1 MSKNQYTCDCR
12 AINDIAVEKAKN
24 SMPNISDIDSLSGFY
39 KMLSDSTRC
48 KIICALKES
57 EMCVCDIAYLLNMT
71 KSAVSHQLSKM
82 RESGVVKCRR
92 EGKEIYYSLDDAH
105 VSVML
110 ELSLTHIRHKAK
122 EIGNG

>member
-12 AINDIAVEKAKN
+12 AINDLAVERAKN
-24 SMPNISDIDSLSGFY
+24 SMPDIRDIEELSLFY
-39 KMLSDSTRC
+39 KMLADSTRC
-48 KIICALKES
+48 KIICALSEC

-71 KSAVSHQLSKM
+71 KSSVSHQLAKM

-105 VSVML
+105 VSVIL
-110 ELSLTHIRHKAK
+110 ELSLTHIRHK
-122 EIGNG
+122 EIERNG

>member
-12 AINDIAVEKAKN
+12 AINQTAVDVAKGK
-24 SMPNISDIDSLSGFY
+24 MPNNKDIEALSSFY

-48 KIICALKES
+48 KIICALNEC

-105 VSVML
+105 VSVIL
-110 ELSLTHIRHKAK
+110 ELSLTHIRHK
-122 EIGNG
+122 EVECNG

>member
-1 MSKNQYTCDCR
+1 MSKNQYTCDCN
-12 AINDIAVEKAKN
+12 AINQIAVDKAKN
-24 SMPNISDIDSLSGFY
+24 NMPNIRDIDALSCFY
-39 KMLSDSTRC
+39 KMLSDGTRC

-92 EGKEIYYSLDDAH
+92 DGKEIYYSLDDSH
-105 VSVML
+105 VSVIL
-110 ELSLTHIRHKAK
+110 ELSLTHIRHKS
-122 EIGNG
+122 EERDNG